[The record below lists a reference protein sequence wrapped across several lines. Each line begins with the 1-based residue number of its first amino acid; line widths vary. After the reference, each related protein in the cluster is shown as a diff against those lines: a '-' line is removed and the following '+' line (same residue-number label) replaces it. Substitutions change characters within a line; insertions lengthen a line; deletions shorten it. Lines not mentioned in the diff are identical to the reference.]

1 MRDHRPAW
9 KDILKALS
17 MLPEYDKK
25 KLDMQYCFMLGCS
38 CMDQKEY
45 RQMLEE
51 LKRDYDKK
59 VEALNTVWEMYQ
71 NKGETTRTVSV
82 ADLMR
87 EAIDKLQ
94 EPFHLWQVRNQIETD
109 HPEAKGRLKVNTISG
124 HLTRMQRRGELEVV
138 KKGYGTQPSS
148 YKKKVQTMQS

>member
-1 MRDHRPAW
+1 
-9 KDILKALS
+9 
-17 MLPEYDKK
+17 
-25 KLDMQYCFMLGCS
+25 
-38 CMDQKEY
+38 MDEKEY

-51 LKRDYDKK
+51 LKRDYEKK

-87 EAIDKLQ
+87 EAISKLG
-94 EPFHLWQVRNQIETD
+94 EPFHLWQVRNQIEAD

-148 YKKKVQTMQS
+148 YKKKVQT